1 MERLMIRIDGKT
13 LTIDQVVDVARH
25 AAPVGLADGA
35 RPGIAASRALVEQIV
50 AEGQAVYGITTGV
63 GELAQT
69 VISADQIVEMQRNL
83 IRSHAVGVGQPLD
96 DDVVRAMILLRANA
110 LAKGLSGVREEL
122 IFFLIELLNRNVI
135 PRIPAQGSV
144 GASGDLAPLAHLALV
159 VIGEGECM
167 VADQRT
173 PAADV
178 LAQVGLEPLTLEP
191 KEGLAL
197 INGTQLITALGVL
210 AVRDAAQLV
219 KTAQIASAM
228 SLEALNG
235 TDKVFDE
242 KIHSA
247 RPHPGQVMCAANM
260 RRLVAGS
267 EIIASHKDCQKVQ
280 DAYTLRCI
288 PQVYG
293 AVAETIGHARS
304 VLTVEINSAND
315 NPLVFAETGEVI
327 SGGNFHGEPLAFVM
341 DSLGMALAEIA
352 NLSERTIDRL
362 VNPHLSGLPPFLV
375 ESSGLNSGF
384 MIAQYTAASLVSE
397 NKVLA
402 HPSSVD
408 SIPTSAGQEDH
419 VSMGTTSARHARMI
433 LHNVQQVLSIELLC
447 AAQGMDFC
455 DETPAAGTAAAHDR
469 IRCDIPHLSSDRLLY
484 PDIEAAHDLVASD
497 QVVAAVEDAIGPLD

>member
-122 IFFLIELLNRNVI
+122 ISFLIELLNRNVI

-167 VADQRT
+167 VAGQRT

>member
-1 MERLMIRIDGKT
+1 MIRINGES
-13 LTIDQVVDVARH
+13 LSIEQVVSVARNGQAVAL
-25 AAPVGLADGA
+25 AAEA
-35 RPGIAASRALVEQIV
+35 RAGIVASRKLVETIV
-50 AEGQAVYGITTGV
+50 ANGQAVYGITTGV
-63 GELAQT
+63 GELATT
-69 VISADQIVEMQRNL
+69 VISPDQAAQLQRNL
-83 IRSHAVGVGQPLD
+83 LRSHAVGVGEPLA

-110 LAKGLSGVREEL
+110 LAKGFSGVREEL
-122 IFFLIELLNRNVI
+122 ITFLIELLNRNII

-167 VADQRT
+167 VAGQRT
-173 PAADV
+173 PSADV
-178 LAQVGLEPLTLEP
+178 LAAAGLEAMTLEP

-210 AVRDAAQLV
+210 AVHDARQLL
-219 KTAQIASAM
+219 KTAQVASAM

-242 KIHSA
+242 RIHAA
-247 RPHPGQVMCAANM
+247 RPHPGQVRCAANM
-260 RRLVAGS
+260 RKLTADS
-267 EIIASHKDCQKVQ
+267 TIIISHKDCQKVQ

-293 AVAETIGHARS
+293 AVMETVDHAAS
-304 VLTVEINSAND
+304 VLAVEINSAND
-315 NPLVFAETGEVI
+315 NPLIFAETGEVI

-352 NLSERTIDRL
+352 SLSERTIDRL

-375 ESSGLNSGF
+375 ESSGINSGF
-384 MIAQYTAASLVSE
+384 MITQYTAASLVSE
-397 NKVLA
+397 NKTLA

-433 LHNVQQVLSIELLC
+433 LHNVQQVLAIELLC
-447 AAQGMDFC
+447 AAQGMDFH
-455 DETPAAGTAAAHDR
+455 EEAPAAGTAAAHER
-469 IRCDIPHLSSDRLLY
+469 IRQDIPHLGGDRMLY
-484 PDIEAAHDLVASD
+484 PDIEAAHELLASGEI
-497 QVVAAVEDAIGPLD
+497 VAAVEAAIGPLE

>member
-1 MERLMIRIDGKT
+1 MIRIDGKT

-25 AAPVGLADGA
+25 AAPVGLADAA

>member
-1 MERLMIRIDGKT
+1 MIRIDGKT

>member
-25 AAPVGLADGA
+25 AAPVGLADAA

>member
-25 AAPVGLADGA
+25 AAPVGLADAA

-122 IFFLIELLNRNVI
+122 ISFLIELLNRNVI

-167 VADQRT
+167 VAGQRT

-178 LAQVGLEPLTLEP
+178 LAQVGLEPLILEP